1 MSRFTLAS
9 LASAAF
15 FASATLLTASTSAM
29 AQDDGA
35 ARIVNGQKFDAWTVS
50 CEAIAVNET
59 TCMLNQQLLRA
70 SDQAFI
76 TQMVAFWD
84 RAGEKRYLSVR
95 VPTGV
100 YLPAGFAMRVEDNED
115 ITEFTWQT
123 CGRDLCEA
131 LIELDD
137 DLLAAIDGEEPVT
150 MIASYRPAITAEPVV
165 FRFALTGATA
175 GLNALKP
182 AAE

>member
-1 MSRFTLAS
+1 MSRFNLAALGLLIS
-9 LASAAF
+9 TSIL
-15 FASATLLTASTSAM
+15 SATTPGF
-29 AQDDGA
+29 AQDQETD
-35 ARIVNGQKFDAWTVS
+35 RVTNGQRFGAWTVG

-76 TQMVAFWD
+76 TQMLAFWD
-84 RAGEKRYLSVR
+84 GKGEKRYLSVR

-100 YLPAGFAMRVEDNED
+100 YLPAGFAMRAEDSEEV
-115 ITEFTWQT
+115 TEFVWQT

-131 LIELDD
+131 LIELTDEVVAVVD
-137 DLLAAIDGEEPVT
+137 REEPVT
-150 MIASYRPAITAEPVV
+150 MVASYRPTITADPVV
-165 FRFALTGATA
+165 FRFALA
-175 GLNALKP
+175 GLGSGLQALKP

>member
-1 MSRFTLAS
+1 MSRLTLAS
-9 LASAAF
+9 LALTAV
-15 FASATLLTASTSAM
+15 FASTGLITASTSAT
-29 AQDDGA
+29 AQDA
-35 ARIVNGQKFDAWTVS
+35 EETRVTNGQKFDAWNVA

-70 SDQAFI
+70 ADQAFI

-84 RAGEKRYLSVR
+84 RAGENRYLSVR

-100 YLPAGFAMRVEDNED
+100 YLPAGFAMRTEESEE

-137 DLLAAIDGEEPVT
+137 DLIAKVDAETPVT
-150 MIASYRPAITAEPVV
+150 MIASYRPSITAEPVV
-165 FRFALTGATA
+165 FRFALTGLNA
-175 GLNALKP
+175 GLTALKP
-182 AAE
+182 ASE